1 MAEQH
6 DRKREQRGFTLIE
19 IIAVLV
25 ILGILAVVA
34 VPKYFDMQAQARASA
49 ANGLVAAAQS
59 QLSLEYGLKKLGNT
73 TAFGTTAGVC
83 ANVTTSNITS
93 EAAVITCTGDLT
105 GTVSIS
111 ATVGGGTAATGSWK
125 NPEAAATT
133 PTTPTT

>member
-34 VPKYFDMQAQARASA
+34 VPKYFNMQNQARASA

-59 QLSLEYGLKKLGNT
+59 QLSLEYGLKKLGNSS
-73 TAFGTTAGVC
+73 AFGSLTGVC
-83 ANVTTSNITS
+83 SNVTTSNITT
-93 EAAVITCTGDLT
+93 EAVNLVCTGDLSGTVTITANVGSGADAT
-105 GTVSIS
+105 GT
-111 ATVGGGTAATGSWK
+111 WK
-125 NPEAAATT
+125 NPEASGS
-133 PTTPTT
+133 

>member
-34 VPKYFDMQAQARASA
+34 VPKYFDMQAQSRISA

-59 QLSLEYGLKKLGNT
+59 QLSLEYGLKKIGNT
-73 TAFGTTAGVC
+73 TAFSSVTNVC
-83 ANVTTSNITS
+83 NNVTTANIAS
-93 EAAVITCTGDLT
+93 EAAVITCSGDLT
-105 GTVSIS
+105 GTVNIN
-111 ATVGGGTAATGSWK
+111 ANVGGGTNAVGTWV
-125 NPEAAATT
+125 NPEAAGS
-133 PTTPTT
+133 